1 MKSRSGYARL
11 KECFFMKSSFS
22 GANSLNI
29 KNKSNMSNPVLSEK
43 IFRREASLDA
53 SGTMTVKGTALKSIV
68 LALIVFAGAAY
79 TWKIFNES
87 INPSSIQ
94 PWMWGGLIGGFVV
107 AMIISFKP
115 NFAQYLAPVYAVLE
129 GLFLG
134 AISAM
139 FNAAFAET
147 APGIVMNAVLLTMMT
162 AFVMFLL
169 YRSRL
174 IKVNEKFTKI
184 ITAAVGAVALYY
196 IVNIILSLFGVN
208 LVMLHN
214 SGPLSIGIS
223 LVIVGVA
230 AFSLMMDFN
239 FIERASEA
247 GAPKYMEWY
256 GAFGLMVTLIWLYL
270 EILKL
275 LAKFAGS
282 RD

>member
-1 MKSRSGYARL
+1 
-11 KECFFMKSSFS
+11 
-22 GANSLNI
+22 
-29 KNKSNMSNPVLSEK
+29 MSNPVLSEK
-43 IFRREASLDA
+43 IFKKEALVAS
-53 SGTMTVKGTALKSIV
+53 SGTMTVKGTAMKSIV

-87 INPSSIQ
+87 INPASVQ
-94 PWMWGGLIGGFVV
+94 PWMWGGVIGGFIV

-115 NFAQYLAPVYAVLE
+115 NLAQYLAPVYAVLE

-139 FNAAFAET
+139 FNTAFAET
-147 APGIVMNAVLLTMMT
+147 APGIVMNAVLLTLMT
-162 AFVMFLL
+162 AFVMFLI
-169 YRSRL
+169 YRSGL
-174 IKVNEKFTKI
+174 IKVNEKFTRI
-184 ITAAVGAVALYY
+184 MTAAIGAVALYY
-196 IVNIILSLFGVN
+196 IVTIVLSLFGVN

-223 LVIVGVA
+223 LVIVGIA

-239 FIERASEA
+239 FIEKASEA

-256 GAFGLMVTLIWLYL
+256 GAFALMVTLIWLYL
-270 EILKL
+270 EMLKL

>member
-1 MKSRSGYARL
+1 
-11 KECFFMKSSFS
+11 MKSSFS

-29 KNKSNMSNPVLSEK
+29 KHKSNMSNPVLSEK